1 MSEAEGKRLLVVEDE
16 FLIAFDLQGLL
27 ERAGHT
33 VVGPAG
39 SVAEGLALAGGEMLD
54 GALLD
59 INLQGEKVTE
69 LANALAARGVPFL
82 FLSGYGASELP
93 PGHDGA
99 PVLPKPFNESELL
112 TAVAGFAPRG

>member
-1 MSEAEGKRLLVVEDE
+1 MGQADGKRLLVVEDE

-27 ERAGHT
+27 ERAGHL

-39 SVAEGLALAGGEMLD
+39 SVAEGLALLDGAPLD

-59 INLQGEKVTE
+59 INLQGEKVT
-69 LANALAARGVPFL
+69 ALADALAVRGVPFL
-82 FLSGYGASELP
+82 FLSGYGTSELP

-99 PVLPKPFNESELL
+99 TVLAKPFNESELL
-112 TAVAGFAPRG
+112 AAVAELGA